1 MTNVLQHLTALK
13 MDYVMAAAE
22 MKHKAGTVKQMQRL
36 QCHLLTPTQ
45 R

>member
-1 MTNVLQHLTALK
+1 MTNVLQYLTALK

-22 MKHKAGTVKQMQRL
+22 MKHKAGNVKQVQRL
-36 QCHLLTPTQ
+36 HCHLMTPIQ